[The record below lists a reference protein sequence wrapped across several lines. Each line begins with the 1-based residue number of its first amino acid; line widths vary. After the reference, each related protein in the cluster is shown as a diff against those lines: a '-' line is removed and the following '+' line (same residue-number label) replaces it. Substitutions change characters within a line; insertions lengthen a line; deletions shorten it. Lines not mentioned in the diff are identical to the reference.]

1 MPWAGMFVLGLAHV
15 ARCVNTVFSLETWS
29 DYGTSL
35 SLLTALIRT
44 EVASL
49 LYLQQKQG
57 ILMYRERIIALLP
70 DGVPL
75 PVHGVHLPFD
85 FI

>member
-1 MPWAGMFVLGLAHV
+1 MLQDVSICFFPWRLGV
-15 ARCVNTVFSLETWS
+15 

-35 SLLTALIRT
+35 SLLTTLIRT

-70 DGVPL
+70 DGV
-75 PVHGVHLPFD
+75 HLPFD

>member
-1 MPWAGMFVLGLAHV
+1 MLQDVSIRFFPWRLGV
-15 ARCVNTVFSLETWS
+15 

-35 SLLTALIRT
+35 SLLTTLIRT

-75 PVHGVHLPFD
+75 PIHGVHLPFD

>member
-1 MPWAGMFVLGLAHV
+1 MLQDVSICFPWRLGV
-15 ARCVNTVFSLETWS
+15 

-35 SLLTALIRT
+35 SLLTTLIRT

-70 DGVPL
+70 DGV
-75 PVHGVHLPFD
+75 HLPFD